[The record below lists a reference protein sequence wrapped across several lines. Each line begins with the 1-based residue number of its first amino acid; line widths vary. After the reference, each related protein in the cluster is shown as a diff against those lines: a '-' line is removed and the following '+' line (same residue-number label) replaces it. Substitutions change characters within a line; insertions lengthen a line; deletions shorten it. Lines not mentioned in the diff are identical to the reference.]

1 MDIYASSPIFSMDL
15 YMLCMSSKDLKAF
28 LFLVKA
34 LAFSIILISPNNLGR
49 FFISSN
55 PPLNTLNLFHLKIF

>member
-15 YMLCMSSKDLKAF
+15 YMLCMSSKDFKAF

-49 FFISSN
+49 FFISSKSSFEYFE
-55 PPLNTLNLFHLKIF
+55 LYFI